1 MMMDPLTFSLK
12 MQHATTS
19 SAYSAVGM
27 MAANWMRLLKGE
39 QELVE
44 MHQHRRSEELHVHKD
59 HVAKGA
65 SWTDHYGKRNHD
77 IDVEH
82 MR

>member
-1 MMMDPLTFSLK
+1 MLDPLTFSLK
-12 MQHATTS
+12 MQHAATTG
-19 SAYSAVGM
+19 ACCAAGM

-39 QELVE
+39 QEIVGMTE
-44 MHQHRRSEELHVHKD
+44 HRRSDELHAHKD
-59 HVAKGA
+59 YIAKGA

>member
-1 MMMDPLTFSLK
+1 
-12 MQHATTS
+12 
-19 SAYSAVGM
+19 
-27 MAANWMRLLKGE
+27 MRLLKGE
-39 QELVE
+39 QEVVGMTE
-44 MHQHRRSEELHVHKD
+44 HRRSDELHAHED
-59 HVAKGA
+59 YIAKGA